1 MLGTGREQGKSGTS
15 KGEKLEVEGKKGVK
29 KNAEIAGIQIGAYQ
43 GVPEWLGLQMDF
55 LFNSGNF
62 FDAECKK

>member
-1 MLGTGREQGKSGTS
+1 MLWIGKEQGKSGTS
-15 KGEKLEVEGKKGVK
+15 RRENLEVEKKNGVK

-55 LFNSGNF
+55 LSNSGDF
-62 FDAECKK
+62 FDAECKM